1 MTEATRRTSPLTRAP
16 GGTVALAGRPVA
28 RVGFGVMQLERSAVG
43 KDAALA
49 ILRQAA
55 GAGVNHLDT
64 AQFYGACNELI
75 REALAPYDDDLVLAT
90 KVGAVR
96 DADAKPLP
104 LIPAQR
110 PDELRAQV
118 EANLAALGTERL
130 GVVNLR
136 RLDAKPG
143 IIAEGEQRVDLD
155 DQLAELNALRDA
167 GKIGGI
173 GLSNVSA
180 AQLRQALPAG
190 IACVQNL
197 YSALDR
203 TAEPVLDLCREH
215 DIAWVPFFPLG
226 SAGFASTLRVT
237 DDPTVAAIA
246 AELGVTPAQVGLA
259 WQLAHYDRTLL
270 IPGTANPAHLA
281 ENLAAGDVK
290 LPEASRT
297 AIDHLAGRF
306 PRKGA
311 TVSTSTPRQTV
322 ERFLKAVVSPTP
334 GDLADC
340 YADQIVIEMPFASGL
355 APERT
360 ETTREEIRQRFAA
373 GAASRRYT
381 GLRDVRVHETAD
393 PDILVLEYRL
403 DGTRISDGEQFTM
416 GFVMVLTFR
425 DGLIA
430 HSRDYTDPFAG
441 ARALGRRH
449 ELTAALKA
457 ST

>member
-1 MTEATRRTSPLTRAP
+1 MTESAP
-16 GGTVALAGRPVA
+16 TGPRHQESSLDRGSTVELAGMPVA
-28 RVGFGVMQLERSAVG
+28 RIGFGVMQLERSALD

-55 GAGVNHLDT
+55 DAGVNHLDT

-75 REALAPYDDDLVLAT
+75 RDALAPYDAGLVLVS
-90 KVGAVR
+90 KVGAAR
-96 DADAKPLP
+96 DPDAKPLP
-104 LIPAQR
+104 LVPAQR
-110 PDELRAQV
+110 PAELRAQV
-118 EANLAALGTERL
+118 EANLASLGTDRL
-130 GVVNLR
+130 SVVNLR
-136 RLDAKPG
+136 RLDAPPG
-143 IIAEGEQRVDLD
+143 IIAAGEQRVDLD
-155 DQLAELNALRDA
+155 DQLAELSALRDE

-180 AQLRQALPAG
+180 GQLRQALPAG

-297 AIDHLAGRF
+297 AIDHLA
-306 PRKGA
+306 A
-311 TVSTSTPRQTV
+311 
-322 ERFLKAVVSPTP
+322 VSP
-334 GDLADC
+334 G
-340 YADQIVIEMPFASGL
+340 
-355 APERT
+355 
-360 ETTREEIRQRFAA
+360 REQ
-373 GAASRRYT
+373 
-381 GLRDVRVHETAD
+381 L
-393 PDILVLEYRL
+393 
-403 DGTRISDGEQFTM
+403 
-416 GFVMVLTFR
+416 
-425 DGLIA
+425 
-430 HSRDYTDPFAG
+430 
-441 ARALGRRH
+441 
-449 ELTAALKA
+449 
-457 ST
+457 